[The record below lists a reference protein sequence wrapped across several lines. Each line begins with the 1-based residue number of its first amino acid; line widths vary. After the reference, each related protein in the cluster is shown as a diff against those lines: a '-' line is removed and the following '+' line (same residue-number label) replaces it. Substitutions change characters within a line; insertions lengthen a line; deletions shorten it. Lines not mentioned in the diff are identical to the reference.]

1 MLKNCERCNKE
12 IEVRAKTTKYC
23 PECRIITTKEINK
36 KYRDSHK
43 EQRYEQFKEWKKENN
58 ESIVVR
64 MQSYNK
70 IYKQNHREERK
81 IIAGVLSL
89 SPILFYSGCFFMFYL
104 VMPNAW
110 LFFISYE
117 KVDVGVPLVLEARI
131 SEYLSLVI
139 QLMLAFGLSFQ
150 LPIVMIVLSSI
161 GLISTEALKRKR
173 RIAIVIIFVVA
184 AILTP
189 PDVFS
194 QIALAIPLLLLYEFS
209 ILLCKLLEKKRV

>member
-1 MLKNCERCNKE
+1 
-12 IEVRAKTTKYC
+12 
-23 PECRIITTKEINK
+23 
-36 KYRDSHK
+36 
-43 EQRYEQFKEWKKENN
+43 
-58 ESIVVR
+58 
-64 MQSYNK
+64 
-70 IYKQNHREERK
+70 
-81 IIAGVLSL
+81 
-89 SPILFYSGCFFMFYL
+89 MFYL